1 MQTKPRPKVSEQPIS
16 TRTEDRAEIVDPKVI
31 NLSNRS
37 LNEAEINLLSKGL
50 KFTPTPNK
58 SNPQDLTTDIK
69 EYTRKLRLAEY
80 FHSDDDEENITETS
94 LVKNKSNFNPKK
106 GRNALLDTVCDT
118 HESLSTEDNTP
129 KNKRQHNLLKS
140 EENTIKSLLND
151 DSIVIK
157 EADKG
162 GAVVGMDAEYYKNK
176 ILEMLNNNEF
186 YCEIA
191 ENNDK
196 KKPFKK

>member
-1 MQTKPRPKVSEQPIS
+1 MSKT
-16 TRTEDRAEIVDPKVI
+16 
-31 NLSNRS
+31 NL
-37 LNEAEINLLSKGL
+37 
-50 KFTPTPNK
+50 T
-58 SNPQDLTTDIK
+58 
-69 EYTRKLRLAEY
+69 
-80 FHSDDDEENITETS
+80 
-94 LVKNKSNFNPKK
+94 NPKK

-118 HESLSTEDNTP
+118 LESLSTEDNTP
-129 KNKRQHNLLKS
+129 KNKRQHNLLKL

-196 KKPFKK
+196 KKHSKSETIT

>member
-1 MQTKPRPKVSEQPIS
+1 M
-16 TRTEDRAEIVDPKVI
+16 VDPKVI
-31 NLSNRS
+31 NLSSRS

-50 KFTPTPNK
+50 KFTPTPNE

-80 FHSDDDEENITETS
+80 FHSDDDGENTTETD

-118 HESLSTEDNTP
+118 LESMPTEDNP
-129 KNKRQHNLLKS
+129 SKNKRQHNLLKS
-140 EENTIKSLLND
+140 EENAIKSLLND
-151 DSIVIK
+151 NSIVIK

-162 GAVVGMDAEYYKNK
+162 GAVVVMNVFHFKFLIVYFQLVLKPPT
-176 ILEMLNNNEF
+176 ILVLSMSSSTDLSTL
-186 YCEIA
+186 
-191 ENNDK
+191 
-196 KKPFKK
+196 